1 MLTTKNIITQKHAR
15 VFISSPKK
23 GYKITWILFHGY
35 AQNIDDFFGYF
46 ETFKDEVRFII
57 PEGLSRFYQK
67 GMNGKVGSSW
77 MTSEEREFE
86 ILDQFHFL
94 NNMLKDFKIN
104 VAQTNVFAFS
114 QGAATASRWINQFK
128 LDFNKVCFWSG
139 IVDFEKHPN
148 LNPNKTELF
157 IGDNDRFIDSAS
169 IKPTLKSMIYEGGHF
184 FTTKLLQQY
193 IFKQ

>member
-15 VFISSPKK
+15 VFISSPKN

-35 AQNIDDFFGYF
+35 AQNIDDFFRFF
-46 ETFKDEVRFII
+46 EAFKNDVRIII

-67 GMNGKVGSSW
+67 GMDGKVGSSW

-86 ILDQFHFL
+86 ILDQFYFL
-94 NNMLKDFKIN
+94 NKMLRDFNIK

-114 QGAATASRWINQFK
+114 QGTATACRWINQFK

-139 IVDFEKHPN
+139 IIDFEKHTN
-148 LNPNKTELF
+148 LNLNKIEFF
-157 IGDNDRFIDSAS
+157 IGDNDRFINSALRKS
-169 IKPTLKSMIYEGGHF
+169 TLKYFTYEGGHF

-193 IFKQ
+193 IFNQ